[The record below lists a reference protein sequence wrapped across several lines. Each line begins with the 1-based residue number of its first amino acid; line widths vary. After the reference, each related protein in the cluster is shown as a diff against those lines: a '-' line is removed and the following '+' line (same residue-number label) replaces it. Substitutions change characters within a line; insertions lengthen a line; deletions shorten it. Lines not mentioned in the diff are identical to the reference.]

1 MTVGT
6 AILPAVR
13 MEKVV
18 VALGGRTLLDVPSL
32 TIGSAERVAI
42 VGANGAGKSTL
53 LRVLSG
59 FVVPSYGTLQVL
71 GQPLGPD
78 LTQHDLR
85 RLRAR
90 VGQVMQELHLV
101 ERLTAIDNVLIGCLA
116 RVTGWRSWVR
126 WHARSDVELARAALH
141 SVGMLAKAQV
151 RTDQLSGGERQ
162 KVAIA
167 RLLMQAPRLIL
178 ADEPTAAL
186 DPAAA
191 LEVCKLLVQSARNA
205 ALITVVHNPALIALL
220 ADRVI
225 GLKAGTVVFDLPAAD
240 LDDQRLTDLYRA
252 TPFEPAAH
260 WQLAAHSA
268 NEGANPSLAALVAAP
283 HPEVLR
289 E

>member
-1 MTVGT
+1 MTLH
-6 AILPAVR
+6 AESKPAVV
-13 MEKVV
+13 MTQVI
-18 VALGGRTLLDVPSL
+18 VAAAGRTLLDVPSL
-32 TIGSAERVAI
+32 SIARGERVAV

-71 GQPLGPD
+71 DQPLGPG
-78 LTQHDLR
+78 LSSGALR
-85 RLRAR
+85 QLRAR

-101 ERLTAIDNVLIGCLA
+101 GRLTAIDNVLIGCLA

-126 WHARSDVELARAALH
+126 WHARADVQLAQAALH
-141 SVGMLAKAQV
+141 SVGMLAKADA

-167 RLLMQAPRLIL
+167 RLLMQAPELIL

-191 LEVCKLLVQSARNA
+191 VEVCKLLLQAARHA
-205 ALITVVHNPALIALL
+205 ALITVVHNPALIPLL

-225 GLKAGTVVFDLPAAD
+225 GLKAGKIVFDLPAAE

-252 TPFEPAAH
+252 TPLEPAAH
-260 WQLAAHSA
+260 WQVAGSNPAA
-268 NEGANPSLAALVAAP
+268 ERP
-283 HPEVLR
+283 HPELCHV
-289 E
+289 

>member
-1 MTVGT
+1 MT
-6 AILPAVR
+6 AVVLD
-13 MEKVV
+13 KVV
-18 VALGGRTLLDVPSL
+18 VAVAGRTLLDVSSL

-53 LRVLSG
+53 LRVLNG

-71 GQPLGPD
+71 GQTLGPAM
-78 LTQHDLR
+78 TRSDLR
-85 RLRAR
+85 HLRSR

-101 ERLTAIDNVLIGCLA
+101 SRLSAIDNVLIGCLA

-126 WHARSDVELARAALH
+126 WHARADLELAQEALH

-167 RLLMQAPRLIL
+167 RLLMQAPHLIL

-191 LEVCKLLVQSARNA
+191 VEVCKLLVQAARGA
-205 ALITVVHNPALIALL
+205 ALITVVHNPALIPLL

-225 GLKAGTVVFDLPAAD
+225 GLKAGKIAFDLPVAA
-240 LDDQRLTDLYRA
+240 LDDERLTDLYRA
-252 TPFEPAAH
+252 APMEPFAH
-260 WQLAAHSA
+260 WQLSSGEATLTKETA
-268 NEGANPSLAALVAAP
+268 
-283 HPEVLR
+283 
-289 E
+289 